1 MEVRRWWILRGDSIA
16 TERSHGRATAAASVC
31 DASIKSTAE
40 GQRVSSVQKKR
51 QATIL
56 LGVKKR
62 QATIL
67 LGVKKR
73 GRQRSSV

>member
-16 TERSHGRATAAASVC
+16 TERSATAAASVC

-40 GQRVSSVQKKR
+40 GQRVSSVQKKK

-56 LGVKKR
+56 LGVKK
-62 QATIL
+62 
-67 LGVKKR
+67 
-73 GRQRSSV
+73 GRQRSSSV